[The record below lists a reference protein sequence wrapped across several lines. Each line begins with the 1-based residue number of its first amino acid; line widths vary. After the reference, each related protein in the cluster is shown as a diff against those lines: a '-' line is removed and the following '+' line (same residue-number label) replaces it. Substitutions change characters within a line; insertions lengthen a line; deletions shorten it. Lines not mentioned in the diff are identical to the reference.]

1 MAFRT
6 HLTYANKKYPQQKY
20 IDPDTY
26 TYKKINLSTNRYI
39 VHTNQF

>member
-26 TYKKINLSTNRYI
+26 KKINLPTNRYI
-39 VHTNQF
+39 IHTNGF